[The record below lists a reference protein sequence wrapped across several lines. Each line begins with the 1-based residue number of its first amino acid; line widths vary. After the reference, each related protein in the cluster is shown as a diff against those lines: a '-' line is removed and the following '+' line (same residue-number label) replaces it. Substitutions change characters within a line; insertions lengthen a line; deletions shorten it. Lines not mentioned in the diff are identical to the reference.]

1 MLAQIDD
8 LAKSCL
14 PTVWERDALD
24 SLGLLR
30 HQCVRMEET
39 IKLKYCLY
47 ARKSTESE
55 ERQVMSIDSQIKEM
69 LQLADR
75 DGLEVVSMKRE
86 SHSAKETGQ
95 RPIFNEIV
103 EEIKNGKYNAILTW
117 APDRIS
123 RNAGDLGKI
132 VDLMDAGILQEIKTF
147 SQTFTNNPNEK
158 FLLMILGS
166 QAKLENDNRGINV
179 KRGLRTRCEMGLW
192 PGIAP
197 VGYLNQ
203 KHIDKKCQIIIDP
216 ERAHVVKKM
225 FEKMAHDKWSGR
237 KIYHWLRFEL
247 NFHTRG
253 NKPLA
258 LSNVYRTLQ
267 NTFYYG
273 KFEYPRG
280 SGNWYDGKHEPIVD
294 KELFDKVQEQLKRDN
309 IVRQSKEFAFTKLM
323 TCGLCGSGISAEEKY
338 KQLKDGT
345 SAKYIYYGC
354 GRSKDRHCKN
364 PYIREED
371 LVDQLS
377 KLMDKI
383 DLNRTGVQIKFEEEL
398 KRFNKFHKGVL
409 GVSGKQE
416 KHKDIDLKTYTKY
429 LLKEGS
435 NEEKRELMG
444 CFKSQVVVK
453 EKCVSLAT
461 QECVS

>member
-1 MLAQIDD
+1 MLAQIDG
-8 LAKSCL
+8 LAKACL
-14 PTVWERDALD
+14 PTVWRRGALD
-24 SLGLLR
+24 SSTLLR
-30 HQCVRMEET
+30 HQCVCMEET

-103 EEIKNGKYNAILTW
+103 EEIKDGKYNAILTW

-132 VDLMDAGILQEIKTF
+132 VDLMDAGILQEIRTF
-147 SQTFTNNPNEK
+147 SQTFSNNPNEK

-192 PGIAP
+192 PGMAP

-203 KHIDKKCQIIIDP
+203 KHVDKKCQIILD
-216 ERAHVVKKM
+216 EKRAPVIKKM
-225 FEKMAHDKWSGR
+225 YEKMAYEKWSGR
-237 KIYHWLRFEL
+237 KIYHWLKFEI
-247 NFHTRG
+247 NFHTTG

-267 NTFYYG
+267 NPIYYG
-273 KFEYPRG
+273 TFEYPRG
-280 SGNWYDGKHEPIVD
+280 SGNWYEGKHAPIID
-294 KELFDKVQEQLKRDN
+294 KELFDQVQEQLKRDN

-323 TCGLCGSGISAEEKY
+323 TCGKCGSGISAEEKY

-354 GRSKDRHCKN
+354 SRSRDRHCKN
-364 PYIREED
+364 PYLRECD
-371 LVDQLS
+371 LVDQLI

-383 DLNRTGVQIKFEEEL
+383 DLNHTGVQIKFEEEL

-416 KHKDIDLKTYTKY
+416 KHTDIDLKTYTKY

-435 NEEKRELMG
+435 NDEKRELMG
-444 CFKSQVVVK
+444 CFKSQVIVK
-453 EKCVSLAT
+453 DKVVSLHH
-461 QECVS
+461 